1 MAALA
6 SRVVSTPTVGARPR
20 LRLTVAAGA
29 AALAAAMGVGRF
41 VFTPII
47 PVMGAEVG
55 LSTADAGLLA
65 SVNYVGYLVG
75 CLLAAAPVVRRHRG
89 AVLTAGLAL
98 TVATLAA
105 MPLTTSSV
113 VWSGA
118 RFVSGVASAFAFVTA
133 ADLVLTLLRR
143 HGRDDLAGW
152 VFGGVGAGIALS
164 GAVTPLA
171 AAVGGWTAT
180 WYLAAVLALALA
192 IPALRL
198 ARLPTGPD
206 DDGEDAGPPP
216 RVLLLVA
223 LGVAYFLEGAGYIIT
238 GTFLVDVATG
248 IGPGWVAASCWTI
261 AGLAGVPSC
270 VVWARIAARRGRG
283 PTLIAALGVQA
294 VGLALPAL
302 VASPVAVVVSA
313 VVFGGTFVA
322 IVMLTLPL
330 ARALA
335 GRGAGPVVAV
345 FSAVYALGQA
355 VGPVSVALL
364 DGDDARPALALGGA
378 LVVAAALVA
387 IPAARAAR

>member
-1 MAALA
+1 MSTTTPVAA
-6 SRVVSTPTVGARPR
+6 PH
-20 LRLTVAAGA
+20 LRLAVAAGA
-29 AALAAAMGVGRF
+29 AAFAAAMGVGRF

-55 LSTADAGLLA
+55 LSTAAAGLLA
-65 SVNYVGYLVG
+65 SVNYVGYLAG

-89 AVLTAGLAL
+89 AVLTTGLVL
-98 TVATLAA
+98 TVLTLAA
-105 MPLTTSSV
+105 MPVTTSSA
-113 VWSGA
+113 VWSAA
-118 RFVSGVASAFAFVTA
+118 RLVSGVASAFAFVTA
-133 ADLVLTLLRR
+133 ADLVLTRLRR

-180 WYLAAVLALALA
+180 WYVAAVLALALA
-192 IPALRL
+192 VPALRL
-198 ARLPTGPD
+198 ARLPVDPD
-206 DDGEDAGPPP
+206 DEGVGAGPPP

-238 GTFLVDVATG
+238 GTFLVDVATD
-248 IGPGWVAASCWTI
+248 IGPAWVAAGCWTV

-270 VVWARIAARRGRG
+270 VVWARVAARRGRG
-283 PTLIAALGVQA
+283 PTLVAALAVQA

-330 ARALA
+330 ARTLA

-345 FSAVYALGQA
+345 FSALYGVGQV
-355 VGPVSVALL
+355 VGPVAVTLVG
-364 DGDDARPALALGGA
+364 GDDARPALALGGA

-387 IPAARAAR
+387 LPPALSSRAGSRTP

>member
-1 MAALA
+1 M
-6 SRVVSTPTVGARPR
+6 STTTPVARPP
-20 LRLTVAAGA
+20 LRPAVAAGA
-29 AALAAAMGVGRF
+29 AAFAAAMGVGRF

-55 LSTADAGLLA
+55 LTTAGAGLLA
-65 SVNYVGYLVG
+65 SVNYVGYLLG

-89 AVLTAGLAL
+89 GVLTTGLVL

-105 MPLTTSSV
+105 MPLTTSSA
-113 VWSGA
+113 VWSTA
-118 RFVSGVASAFAFVTA
+118 RLVSGVASAFAFVTA

-180 WYLAAVLALALA
+180 WYLAAVVALALA
-192 IPALRL
+192 VPALRL
-198 ARLPTGPD
+198 ARLPVDPD
-206 DDGEDAGPPP
+206 DEGVGPGPPP
-216 RVLLLVA
+216 RVALLVA

-238 GTFLVDVATG
+238 GTFLVDVATD
-248 IGPGWVAASCWTI
+248 IGPAWVAAGCWTV

-270 VVWARIAARRGRG
+270 VIWARVAARRGRG
-283 PTLIAALGVQA
+283 PTLVAALAVQA

-345 FSAVYALGQA
+345 FSALYGVGQV
-355 VGPVSVALL
+355 VGPVAVALVS
-364 DGDDARPALALGGA
+364 GDDARPALALGGA
-378 LVVAAALVA
+378 LVVAAAAVA
-387 IPAARAAR
+387 VPPALSSRAGSRTP